1 MKCGGCVRAVEQ
13 RLQQL
18 EGVRA
23 ASVNLLTHTAWV
35 ELDPGGDDP
44 LPALVESLAGLGFTA
59 RPRDEGLAATDPR
72 ERRRERHWWQRWRQL
87 VVAILLVVVS
97 GLGHLADAGQL
108 PWLGPDHLLA
118 RPAFH
123 ALVATWALAGPGR
136 PILAQAV
143 RSLRARLPGMDLL
156 VALGVVSAYLSSLVG
171 WIWPASGFPC
181 FFHEPVMLLG
191 FVLCGRFLEERARW
205 RTGRAIEELAA
216 LQPEY
221 ALLLLGD
228 DPPRLVRVGGLRPGD
243 QLRILPGDRL
253 PVDGV
258 VLEGRSAL
266 DVSALTGEPLPLQA
280 APGTDLAA
288 GSLNLE
294 APLVLEVSRSGAESA
309 IARIVHLVERA
320 QARKAPIQGLADRVA
335 GGFAVGVLLLAL
347 ATFLFWW
354 LWGTHLWP
362 HLLIA
367 SPAAHA
373 LHGVPSGVHDHA
385 LMGGAAST
393 PLALALQLSIAVL
406 VVACPCALGL
416 ATPTAL
422 TVGLGRGAR
431 AGLLFRGGD
440 AIETAARLD
449 TVLFDK
455 TGTLTLGRPLVTA
468 VEALEGSEA
477 DLLQR
482 AAALE
487 QQSRHPFAHALLQ
500 EAGAR
505 SLPLPAVESC
515 RGEVGEGL
523 EGRLAGI
530 ADLVRVGRLDWLQSL
545 GVEVEAAAVARLARL
560 EGGGASV
567 LAVSEGRR
575 LLGLVAVQDRPRA
588 DASTTLADL
597 RGQGLAL
604 GLLSGDRRAG
614 VESLGTALGLRP
626 EELAW
631 ELRPEQKLARIE
643 SRRANGVV
651 AMVGDGIN
659 DAPAL
664 AAADLGIAIGT
675 GTQIAQESAA
685 LVVMGDRLEGIP
697 LALAIARRTMSK
709 VRQNLA
715 WAFGYNLLVLPIAA
729 GVLLPR
735 FGLLLSPPLAA
746 LLMAT
751 SSLTVVLNALLLQD
765 GPRMRGERP
774 A

>member
-1 MKCGGCVRAVEQ
+1 M
-13 RLQQL
+13 
-18 EGVRA
+18 
-23 ASVNLLTHTAWV
+23 
-35 ELDPGGDDP
+35 
-44 LPALVESLAGLGFTA
+44 PAMHESLAALGFTA
-59 RPRDEGLAATDPR
+59 RPREEGLPTVDPR

-108 PWLGPDHLLA
+108 PWLGQDHLLA

-136 PILAQAV
+136 PILVQAA
-143 RSLRARLPGMDLL
+143 RSVRARLPGMDLL

-216 LQPEY
+216 LQPEH

-243 QLRILPGDRL
+243 RLRILPGDRL

-258 VLEGRSAL
+258 VREGRSAL

-280 APGTDLAA
+280 APGTELAA

-294 APLVLEVSRSGAESA
+294 APLVREVSRSGAESA

-354 LWGTHLWP
+354 LWGTRLWP
-362 HLLIA
+362 HLLVVA
-367 SPAAHA
+367 PAAHA
-373 LHGVPSGVHDHA
+373 LHGAAAGVHDHG
-385 LMGGAAST
+385 LMGGAAGT

-422 TVGLGRGAR
+422 TVGLGRAAR

-468 VEALEGSEA
+468 VEVLEGSEA
-477 DLLQR
+477 DLLRR

-500 EAGAR
+500 EAGSR
-505 SLPLPAVESC
+505 SLSLPAVESC

-530 ADLVRVGRLDWLQSL
+530 AELVRVGRLDWLQSL
-545 GVEVEAAAVARLARL
+545 GVVVDAAPARLARL
-560 EGGGASV
+560 ESGGASV
-567 LAVSEGRR
+567 LAVAEGHR
-575 LLGLVAVQDRPRA
+575 LLGLLAVQDRPRA
-588 DASTTLADL
+588 DALTTLADL

-614 VESLGTALGLRP
+614 VESLGSALGLRP

-643 SRRANGVV
+643 SRRAHGVV

-685 LVVMGDRLEGIP
+685 LVVMGDRLAGIP
-697 LALAIARRTMSK
+697 LALAIARRTMAK

-765 GPRMRGERP
+765 GQRMRGERP
-774 A
+774 V